1 MGRASNSAK
10 PGIIILLSGILG
22 LFVAAIEQLAYDNNW
37 VIDLYMESAAQVVGL
52 QILTIVLFMICGGV
66 LAAITS

>member
-1 MGRASNSAK
+1 MGHNSAK

-22 LFVAAIEQLAYDNNW
+22 IFIASLEQFAYDNSW
-37 VIDLYMESAAQVVGL
+37 VIDLYMETSEQLVGL
-52 QILTIVLFMICGGV
+52 QILTIVWFMIMGSV